1 MIKNSERV
9 NLIEFKNC
17 IYVKEILL
25 MYYIFSIFV
34 SRKQCPGSV
43 AGILMVREE
52 SPGGIGHSTS
62 ESRSYW

>member
-9 NLIEFKNC
+9 NLIEFKNF

-34 SRKQCPGSV
+34 S
-43 AGILMVREE
+43 
-52 SPGGIGHSTS
+52 
-62 ESRSYW
+62 

>member
-34 SRKQCPGSV
+34 S
-43 AGILMVREE
+43 
-52 SPGGIGHSTS
+52 
-62 ESRSYW
+62 